1 MADEIIYSFDGKFEG
16 NILVLGRAGCGK
28 TTFIENL
35 GKNRMSREIKDVMW
49 LSKISLSKDRENN
62 ITVFCK

>member
-28 TTFIENL
+28 ITFIENL
-35 GKNRMSREIKDVMW
+35 GKNRMFREIKDVMW

>member
-16 NILVLGRAGCGK
+16 NILVLGGAGCGK

-35 GKNRMSREIKDVMW
+35 GKNRMFREIKDVMW

>member
-35 GKNRMSREIKDVMW
+35 GKNRMFREIKDVMW

>member
-1 MADEIIYSFDGKFEG
+1 MADEIIYSFDGKSEG

-35 GKNRMSREIKDVMW
+35 GKNRMFREIKDVMW

>member
-28 TTFIENL
+28 TTFVENL
-35 GKNRMSREIKDVMW
+35 GKNRMFREIKDVMW